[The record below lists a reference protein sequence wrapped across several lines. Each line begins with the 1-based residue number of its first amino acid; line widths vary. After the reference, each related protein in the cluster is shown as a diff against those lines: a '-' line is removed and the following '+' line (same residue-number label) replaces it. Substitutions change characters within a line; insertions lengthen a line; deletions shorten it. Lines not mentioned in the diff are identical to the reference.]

1 MKKINATLVT
11 VLSLIIISGVAFNTS
26 TFASSLG
33 TTRHANK
40 VSASEIP
47 KAVLRSA
54 RMHAETVVL
63 NKTESELQ
71 SILTTHGLQQ
81 VITQEGLTPKTFREE
96 VRTEMT
102 AYLTSA
108 AYSQS
113 QITAALNSR
122 YMKSHR
128 NNI

>member
-11 VLSLIIISGVAFNTS
+11 VLSLIIISGVAFNTA

-33 TTRHANK
+33 TTRHVNK

-54 RMHAETVVL
+54 RIHAETVVL
-63 NKTESELQ
+63 NKTEAELQ

-81 VITQEGLTPKTFREE
+81 IITQEGLTPKIFREE

-102 AYLTSA
+102 AYLTGA
-108 AYSQS
+108 AYTQS
-113 QITAALNSR
+113 QITAA
-122 YMKSHR
+122 
-128 NNI
+128 